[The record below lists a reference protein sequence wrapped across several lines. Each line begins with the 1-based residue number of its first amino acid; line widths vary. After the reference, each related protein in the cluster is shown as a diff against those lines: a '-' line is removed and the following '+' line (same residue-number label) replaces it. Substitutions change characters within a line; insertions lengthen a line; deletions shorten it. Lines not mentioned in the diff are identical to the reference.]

1 MRYIVDTCI
10 LICILQ
16 NDRKKLGNI
25 YDLIVL
31 QPCELFVSVVSY
43 WEIAIKK
50 NLGKLSAPNN
60 LAHVIEESGFK
71 WLAIDPMH
79 IDLLSALPD
88 YHNDPF
94 DRLLIAQSKATL
106 MQLLTLDE
114 KVKTYLV

>member
-1 MRYIVDTCI
+1 MRYIIDTCV

-31 QPCELFVSVVSY
+31 QPCELFVSIASY

-50 NLGKLSAPNN
+50 NLGKLSVPSN
-60 LAHVIEESGFK
+60 LAHIIEESGFK
-71 WLAIDPMH
+71 WLAIDPLH
-79 IDLLSALPD
+79 IDKLSTLPPH
-88 YHNDPF
+88 HNDPF
-94 DRLLIAQSKATL
+94 DRLLVAQSKVSL

-114 KVKTYLV
+114 KVKMYLV